1 MINTSAPILAAWPVR
16 DATWYHFCSFFFS
29 TLFKKPLTPPPL
41 TFGFRIWKIFF
52 NMGEGG
58 GRGVKVPYFLNYVNY
73 DLGLKKP
80 TFLVLTVSDINLG
93 DFNNGPG
100 DCNTGP
106 RSIKSD
112 IFLLP
117 SL

>member
-1 MINTSAPILAAWPVR
+1 MPHGTISAV
-16 DATWYHFCSFFFS
+16 FFNIVQKAFNS
-29 TLFKKPLTPPPL
+29 PPL

-80 TFLVLTVSDINLG
+80 TFLVLTVSDIN
-93 DFNNGPG
+93 
-100 DCNTGP
+100 
-106 RSIKSD
+106 
-112 IFLLP
+112 
-117 SL
+117 